1 MNNGC
6 WLPGLC
12 SLLRGPHKMP
22 LSSGQVPGNHLFLG
36 YPPAPTTN
44 QACALDSSSTQ
55 SSSHIWSLGAPTRDH
70 SPLPPAW
77 WLAPIGS
84 ALCLA
89 PDWGLQR
96 DAQLLGL
103 LPMST
108 LGHGR
113 WPINVVWLDWVLG
126 TGLGYIPQL
135 RPYGI
140 FDSAHWTFFLTGPC
154 FGNSGS
160 CLASS

>member
-1 MNNGC
+1 MVVG
-6 WLPGLC
+6 
-12 SLLRGPHKMP
+12 
-22 LSSGQVPGNHLFLG
+22 FLG
-36 YPPAPTTN
+36 FAPYSGDLIRCPYLLGKCLEIIYSWDTHQLPPPIRHVHLTAPP
-44 QACALDSSSTQ
+44 TQ